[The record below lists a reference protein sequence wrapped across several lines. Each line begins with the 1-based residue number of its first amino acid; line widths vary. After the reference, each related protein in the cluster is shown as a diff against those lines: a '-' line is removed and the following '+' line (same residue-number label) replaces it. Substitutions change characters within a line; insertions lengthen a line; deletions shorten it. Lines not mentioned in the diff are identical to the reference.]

1 MKHTSGPW
9 YIVRTT
15 AEYLR
20 INQDEDGRNADIAHV
35 QVWQADGY
43 EQTEVN
49 ARLIVAA
56 PELLEVCKMTLQ
68 DILQGTLAGPPETVE
83 AARNNL
89 RNVISKAEEGEP
101 L

>member
-56 PELLEVCKMTLQ
+56 PELLEVCEGLLEMVT
-68 DILQGTLAGPPETVE
+68 DNRTHGPEIERAVK
-83 AARNNL
+83 AIR
-89 RNVISKAEEGEP
+89 KAEKGEE